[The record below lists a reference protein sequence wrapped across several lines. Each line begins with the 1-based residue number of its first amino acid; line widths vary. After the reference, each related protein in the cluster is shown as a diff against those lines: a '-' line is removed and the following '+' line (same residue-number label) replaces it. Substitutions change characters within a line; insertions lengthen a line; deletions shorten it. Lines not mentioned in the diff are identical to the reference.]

1 MKCPVCDD
9 ARMREVEKNGVVID
23 VCPECKGVWLD
34 RGELDKLT
42 NGIREVRSEYDRL
55 ERQVSYDNQDSR
67 GYRQDDHSN
76 DAYGSRGYDK
86 NGKPYKKK
94 KNMMDVFG
102 DLFE

>member
-1 MKCPVCDD
+1 MKCPVCEDV
-9 ARMREVEKNGVVID
+9 RMREVEKSGVTID

-42 NGIREVRSEYDRL
+42 SGFRETRSEYDRL
-55 ERQVSYDNQDSR
+55 ERSSYDSPDNR
-67 GYRQDDHSN
+67 GYRNDDRSN
-76 DAYGSRGYDK
+76 NSHGGKGYDQ

-102 DLFE
+102 DLFD